1 VISMTPI
8 KIIKAGHDPK
18 QAVTAGGR
26 QQRDL

>member
-1 VISMTPI
+1 MTPI

-18 QAVTAGGR
+18 QAVTAGER